1 MTATGGDSSDDT
13 VLAQQFAA
21 FEATA
26 RARAPLYAALAAG
39 ISRDRALSGL
49 LAGAPPTQRLPVLLL
64 AAVHDLLLEDPDHDL
79 ASWYPNLTAQPRRS
93 DDPGLL
99 PAFAA
104 FVAERSDRLQCLLST
119 RTTQTNEVGRCGF
132 LLPALGIVAGEVG
145 PLSVIDVG
153 TSGGLNLLLDRF
165 EYRYRTAGGTTTT
178 LGGPSTVVLEVDLT
192 GSVPLPAALP
202 TIAARR
208 GIDLDPIDVS
218 DESQARW
225 LEACVWPDQAER
237 FHRLVAA
244 IGIARDHP
252 PEIVAG
258 AAVSTLGSV
267 VEKLSGTGHP
277 VVMNTWVLN
286 YFTAEDRLAYLAEL
300 DRIGAERDLSW
311 VYAEAPA
318 LTPELPSGP
327 DPKDPHRTVL
337 SLARWRRGIRTV
349 EHLATVHPHGFW
361 IDWR

>member
-1 MTATGGDSSDDT
+1 VTAPGDDSPDDPD
-13 VLAQQFAA
+13 LARQFAA

-26 RARAPLYAALAAG
+26 RARAPLYAALAVG
-39 ISRDRALSGL
+39 IARDRALSGL
-49 LAGAPPTQRLPVLLL
+49 LASAPPTQRMPVLLL

-79 ASWYPNLTAQPRRS
+79 ASWYPNLTAQPRAP
-93 DDPGLL
+93 DDPGLM

-104 FVAERSDRLQCLLST
+104 FVAERSDRLQQLLST

-132 LLPALGIVAGEVG
+132 LLPALGIVAGEMG

-165 EYRYRTAGGTTTT
+165 EYRYSTADGTTTT
-178 LGGPSTVVLEVDLT
+178 LGGPSAVVIDVDLT
-192 GSVPLPAALP
+192 GSVPVPTALP

-218 DESQARW
+218 DENQARW
-225 LEACVWPDQAER
+225 LEACVWPDQADR

-258 AAVSTLGSV
+258 DAVSTLGSV
-267 VEKLSGTGHP
+267 VEEVAAVGHP

-286 YFTAEDRLAYLAEL
+286 YFTAGDRLAYLAEL
-300 DRIGAERDLSW
+300 ERIGAERDLSW
-311 VYAEAPA
+311 IYAEAPS
-318 LTPELPSGP
+318 LVPELPTSP
-327 DPKDPHRTVL
+327 DPKGPDRTVL

>member
-1 MTATGGDSSDDT
+1 MTATGDESSDDA
-13 VLAQQFAA
+13 VLARRFAA

-39 ISRDRALSGL
+39 IARDRALWGL
-49 LAGAPPTQRLPVLLL
+49 LASAPPTQRMPVLLL

-93 DDPGLL
+93 DDPGLMA
-99 PAFAA
+99 AFAA
-104 FVAERSDRLQCLLST
+104 FVAERSDRLQHLLST

-165 EYRYRTAGGTTTT
+165 EYRFRTAGGTTTT
-178 LGGPSTVVLEVDLT
+178 LGGPSAVVIEVDLT
-192 GSVPLPAALP
+192 GPVAVPPAIP
-202 TIAARR
+202 TIVARR
-208 GIDLDPIDVS
+208 GIDREPIDVS
-218 DESQARW
+218 DEDQARW
-225 LEACVWPDQAER
+225 LEACVWPDQADR

-244 IGIARDHP
+244 IGIAHDHP
-252 PEIVAG
+252 PEIIAG
-258 AAVSTLGSV
+258 DAVSAVRSV
-267 VEKLSGTGHP
+267 VEEMAGTGHP

-286 YFTAEDRLAYLAEL
+286 YFTAEGRRAYLAEL
-300 DRIGAERDLSW
+300 ERIGAERDLSW
-311 VYAEAPA
+311 IYAEAPS
-318 LTPELPSGP
+318 LVPELPTGA
-327 DPKDPHRTVL
+327 DPKGHDRTVL
-337 SLARWRRGIRTV
+337 SLVRWRRGIRTV